1 MGQNLA
7 KNANIWPKMPNL
19 AVFGPKIQILLGI
32 SKSFGTLV
40 KENYIA
46 TLFALFLDRA
56 WDQME
61 QKGQYLAK
69 NASSWPNLPVF
80 FFFGG
85 NSPEDTGL
93 EDYLPPLILSPNL
106 GRLLIHRIGTSLS
119 CKSWLKKTFHR
130 I

>member
-32 SKSFGTLV
+32 SISFGTLM
-40 KENYIA
+40 KENYIG

-56 WDQME
+56 WDQMD

-69 NASSWPNLPVF
+69 NANFGCFGAKKFIF
-80 FFFGG
+80 FWGG
-85 NSPEDTGL
+85 
-93 EDYLPPLILSPNL
+93 
-106 GRLLIHRIGTSLS
+106 GR
-119 CKSWLKKTFHR
+119 
-130 I
+130 